1 LKSPVRAGFYLFRGF
16 DSLPAFSIRFSG
28 DNLVRNRTDYLPK
41 LQPWSPATFAAAIAA
56 VALAATLQEIV
67 ASFGVTP
74 YFAGFIPAILVV
86 SLIGGVPAGI
96 FAAAL
101 TVPLVWWAFM
111 PPHFEFNP
119 LTAEDYDSFS
129 TFVLVCS
136 LVICFSHLYRE
147 ARVLM
152 RK

>member
-1 LKSPVRAGFYLFRGF
+1 MRHR
-16 DSLPAFSIRFSG
+16 SG
-28 DNLVRNRTDYLPK
+28 YLPK
-41 LQPWSPATFAAAIAA
+41 LQPWSPASFAAAIAA
-56 VALAATLQEIV
+56 VVFAATLQEI
-67 ASFGVTP
+67 AELFGVTP

-86 SLIGGVPAGI
+86 SLVGGTPAGI
-96 FAAAL
+96 FAALL
-101 TVPLVWWAFM
+101 TVPVVWWAFM

-119 LTAEDYDSFS
+119 LSAADYDSFAM
-129 TFVLVCS
+129 FALLAS

>member
-1 LKSPVRAGFYLFRGF
+1 MRH
-16 DSLPAFSIRFSG
+16 
-28 DNLVRNRTDYLPK
+28 RTGYLPR

-56 VALAATLQEIV
+56 VVLAATLQEIV
-67 ASFGVTP
+67 ATFGVTP

-86 SLIGGVPAGI
+86 SLVGGAPAGA
-96 FAAAL
+96 FAAL
-101 TVPLVWWAFM
+101 LSVPVVWWAFM

-119 LTAEDYDSFS
+119 LTAADYDSFAM
-129 TFVLVCS
+129 FLLVS
-136 LVICFSHLYRE
+136 ALVICFSHLYRE